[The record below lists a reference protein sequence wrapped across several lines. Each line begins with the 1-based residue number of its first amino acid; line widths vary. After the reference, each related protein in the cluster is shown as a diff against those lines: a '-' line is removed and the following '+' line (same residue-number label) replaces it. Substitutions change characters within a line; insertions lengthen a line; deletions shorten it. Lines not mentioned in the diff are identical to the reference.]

1 MKIMKTLM
9 EISLVSLILMAF
21 LISTAAAELDLG
33 RLLVAYLCD
42 EDSGEVLG
50 DSSGNG
56 WDADV
61 PKAKWED
68 GVFGKAVRLQ
78 KTNSTVSG
86 DIIGS
91 NLCGR

>member
-1 MKIMKTLM
+1 M

-42 EDSGEVLG
+42 DGSGEALE
-50 DSSGNG
+50 DTSGNG
-56 WDADV
+56 WNADV
-61 PKAKWED
+61 PGAKWED
-68 GVFGKAVRLQ
+68 GVFDGAIRLQ
-78 KTNSTVSG
+78 KANSTVSG

-91 NLCGR
+91 